1 MDADALLKLWL
12 NKKVCVELKWGQRFI
27 GKLRGFDNFM
37 NLILENTSE
46 ISDDKKTELGTI
58 VIRGNN
64 VSVIS
69 PAEEVS

>member
-1 MDADALLKLWL
+1 MYADDLLKLWL

-27 GKLRGFDNFM
+27 GKLKGFDNFM

-46 ISDDKKTELGTI
+46 ISDEGETELGTI

-69 PAEEVS
+69 PVENVS